1 MKRAGCVDV
10 KNDDPDIG
18 EEEVIVFKFRVK
30 EGDRGLVRSE
40 TPNQTAASIED
51 CNRTKDHLD
60 DEIEKL
66 KVSIQNDKEEI
77 SKIKKDVP
85 QHNDIQKL
93 LKLQQRMDTST
104 KGLGKK
110 TATAEFTAMLAKF
123 NVKYTDKGIDNFH
136 LYEGCEK
143 KESELT
149 MQEQALKDMNEV
161 FDIIGANENDQGKI
175 KTVDPQ
181 AFIESTV
188 SDEKWCQSCCKI
200 LYNFKIV
207 QNSESSYGIVHPKS
221 CLNKQSLSFSR
232 ILGKYATKK
241 KCANN
246 CKKVDFRS
254 SLEKLGARLSGYD
267 CEIDRGEIVKPG
279 VGLGTCKSKTN
290 LRHSEF
296 CIPTCTRRGAVP
308 SKIKCDN
315 GHIDYNSF
323 KCISPSDN
331 FMDFNVDATTG
342 SITVRSVSMNAKETF
357 VDESGQINKLL
368 DPSTILF
375 IGQPANIYYVQY
387 IQDSRYG
394 SESLMSVPK
403 MGKENFF
410 LTLDSLILRKLD
422 FKIIFS
428 KKPGSC
434 VIPKDDQVTNNK
446 RETIAIDKTMYECP
460 QYIGTCKKTR

>member
-77 SKIKKDVP
+77 SKIEKDAP

-104 KGLGKK
+104 KGLSKK
-110 TATAEFTAMLAKF
+110 TATREFTAMLAKF
-123 NVKYTDKGIDNFH
+123 NVKYKDKGIDNFH
-136 LYEGCEK
+136 LYEGYEK

-188 SDEKWCQSCCKI
+188 SDEKWCQSCCKP
-200 LYNFKIV
+200 F
-207 QNSESSYGIVHPKS
+207 
-221 CLNKQSLSFSR
+221 
-232 ILGKYATKK
+232 
-241 KCANN
+241 
-246 CKKVDFRS
+246 
-254 SLEKLGARLSGYD
+254 
-267 CEIDRGEIVKPG
+267 
-279 VGLGTCKSKTN
+279 
-290 LRHSEF
+290 
-296 CIPTCTRRGAVP
+296 
-308 SKIKCDN
+308 
-315 GHIDYNSF
+315 
-323 KCISPSDN
+323 
-331 FMDFNVDATTG
+331 
-342 SITVRSVSMNAKETF
+342 
-357 VDESGQINKLL
+357 
-368 DPSTILF
+368 
-375 IGQPANIYYVQY
+375 
-387 IQDSRYG
+387 
-394 SESLMSVPK
+394 
-403 MGKENFF
+403 
-410 LTLDSLILRKLD
+410 
-422 FKIIFS
+422 
-428 KKPGSC
+428 
-434 VIPKDDQVTNNK
+434 
-446 RETIAIDKTMYECP
+446 
-460 QYIGTCKKTR
+460 